1 MMQNAVA
8 STGQQRQTMMYPG
21 KDTFGTVY
29 TSATKGVGKTGTVR
43 AGRIGGYSSNT
54 SAKGVFNNQSSGNAT
69 M

>member
-29 TSATKGVGKTGTVR
+29 TSGTKGVGKTGTVR
-43 AGRIGGYSSNT
+43 AGRVGGYSPNT
-54 SAKGVFNNQSSGNAT
+54 SAK
-69 M
+69 